1 MPIIILLS
9 FQIAE
14 GFGLVWYVVR
24 GIKMAASLGSLS
36 VLFGGVG
43 AQIHMTLAPSP
54 TPAPWS
60 SPNGQGP
67 KAWFELMQDVDLQ
80 AGYVLILSLILS
92 LIL

>member
-36 VLFGGVG
+36 VLFGGAG
-43 AQIHMTLAPSP
+43 AQIHMTLSPSP
-54 TPAPWS
+54 TPS

-67 KAWFELMQDVDLQ
+67 KAWFELVQDVDLQ

>member
-36 VLFGGVG
+36 GLFGGAG
-43 AQIHMTLAPSP
+43 AQIHMTPSP
-54 TPAPWS
+54 TSAPFS
-60 SPNGQGP
+60 SPDGQGP
-67 KAWFELMQDVDLQ
+67 KAWFELAQDVDLQ